1 MLSSATEKLY
11 EWVEKRS
18 MSFDARGL
26 LHATPK
32 DADGR
37 CLALKRLAVAPAE
50 GLLTVPVLK
59 HARAAP
65 NRRPRP
71 KCEHAGRASISTAAR
86 VYVDAHRPTEL
97 SQTDS
102 TNTP

>member
-37 CLALKRLAVAPAE
+37 CWHPSDALVRIERVGSLVMS
-50 GLLTVPVLK
+50 
-59 HARAAP
+59 
-65 NRRPRP
+65 
-71 KCEHAGRASISTAAR
+71 GRAYNGREPAR
-86 VYVDAHRPTEL
+86 L
-97 SQTDS
+97 
-102 TNTP
+102 TPKR

>member
-32 DADGR
+32 KDADGR
-37 CLALKRLAVAPAE
+37 CWH
-50 GLLTVPVLK
+50 VPEEWV
-59 HARAAP
+59 
-65 NRRPRP
+65 
-71 KCEHAGRASISTAAR
+71 SIEKGPL
-86 VYVDAHRPTEL
+86 VGVEPTC
-97 SQTDS
+97 
-102 TNTP
+102 